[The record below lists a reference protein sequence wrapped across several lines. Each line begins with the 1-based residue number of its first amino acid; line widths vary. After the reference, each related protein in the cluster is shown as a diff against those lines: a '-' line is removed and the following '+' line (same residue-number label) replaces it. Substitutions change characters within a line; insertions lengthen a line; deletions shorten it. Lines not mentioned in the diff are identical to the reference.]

1 MDKLDEIMEWK
12 RKEIAPKVRPV
23 SERELSQLGERQRG
37 KKTFHEA
44 LAKPEE
50 LSVIAEIKRKSPSAG
65 TIAENVSAVDQAR
78 IYENAGVD
86 AMSILTDDKF
96 FQFTFILDRQ
106 GEPENNI
113 SRTGVPI
120 LLVRKLEKIKCT
132 SLRLD
137 TTSLR
142 VPSQVANEWNP
153 VNQIVR
159 ENFG

>member
-1 MDKLDEIMEWK
+1 MDKLDEIMAWK

-23 SERELSQLGERQRG
+23 SERELTQLGERQRG

-96 FQFTFILDRQ
+96 FGGRMEDLWEVNELLSQHQRATPTIID
-106 GEPENNI
+106 EAD
-113 SRTGVPI
+113 VPPYEFVSDEI
-120 LLVRKLEKIKCT
+120 IKI
-132 SLRLD
+132 
-137 TTSLR
+137 
-142 VPSQVANEWNP
+142 
-153 VNQIVR
+153 
-159 ENFG
+159 G